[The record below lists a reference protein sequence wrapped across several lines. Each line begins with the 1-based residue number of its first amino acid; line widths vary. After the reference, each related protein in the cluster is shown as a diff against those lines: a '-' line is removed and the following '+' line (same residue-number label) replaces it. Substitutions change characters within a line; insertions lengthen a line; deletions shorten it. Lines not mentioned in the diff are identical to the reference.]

1 MQSYHQHQTN
11 EGTINTSPMTVD
23 SAAEESTG
31 VANSGQID
39 YVSIPNP
46 AVGRSM
52 DNGEQHQQQEMT
64 MNRYYFF

>member
-1 MQSYHQHQTN
+1 
-11 EGTINTSPMTVD
+11 MTVD